1 MKKKVLFALI
11 ALFSCLTT
19 WAADVVTVGGYD
31 VTLTSKLVTLA
42 AGTATAPSA
51 TSVKTGTSGNLL
63 KAGAQPVYQVNA
75 EGKLEA
81 VTELNAIG
89 NYFLKV
95 ATTDSKSLFVPFQ
108 VVLAL
113 PSECIWNGTTWQYSQ
128 DNGGLQALY
137 HTANPDFEVW
147 DHQENVVIFPGG
159 GTLVAGDATVDG
171 SDQKRYTYFWKA
183 QFEEGTDGT
192 GNFHAPMVGFSIP
205 TTVEGTYNIL
215 TKWNGVEAYQWGA
228 HARKGAGA
236 YGFWSLLDAD
246 EMPKFIEG
254 WTAANNKYV
263 FAVDANTGKALYD
276 EDGNIYKEDGS
287 EATTSIAEAFGLT
300 EDDPDP
306 TTIQFFLAPD
316 TNALAVTLDYNE
328 TVYAGT
334 GTRVPVATVFFDG
347 ESVIVNGESVQATWY
362 NPEGKVMVNNPTDNN
377 EAPYSF
383 AAVGTYTLVVTYI
396 EPGTSTDYKSYA
408 VAQYVVKPL
417 ELTVGAGNLYKGFGD
432 ADPTEPSYGTVWS
445 QLGAG
450 DNLEDIH
457 ISGLTVVRKTATD
470 DPTSGVVGEVI
481 PYTIL
486 EDNPTTGNPNYTLKV
501 TPTDGNIIVTKKFL
515 SEPEFTV
522 TVDDENLVYD
532 GTAQMPTV
540 TVTRGGVTLV
550 EGTDYVV
557 ELASETEDN
566 INANVEQNGELIAGK
581 EHIQI
586 IIKANEDGNYTSIVK
601 NDGDETLTPINKEFD
616 IAQRNINEATMS
628 LDIPE
633 GGLFFNNAEQKPAVT
648 VTYND
653 KPLAGVANDA
663 EDKDGKDYE
672 FKYEK
677 NIYVNDGAKAK
688 VEAHY
693 SIVYENTLGVKH
705 YDGNFYG
712 TKEMEFDIQKYA
724 FTLQLTEA
732 SRSKS
737 LGEEDPELACEADP
751 ALPGGLTLA
760 DVLVAAPTV
769 TRVGGD
775 HVGIY
780 TVTIEAALSTENK
793 ENVEHSAPSNN
804 FEMTIDQNATFE
816 IYQESEYFVSSKG
829 VTREFKSG
837 EISVPFAEDGK
848 GFFLYRQ
855 ERDGSGNLIN
865 SYKIIPETSDVFKE
879 IVEQKRVTGNEL
891 VNKNQTPQPA
901 VNNGRARIIPVVV
914 NDEEEEG
921 LYDYTLSI
929 LDAEYF
935 ASSDDNEGYL
945 VVTPRKVTIVA
956 DDATSVY
963 GEDIVTPLT
972 STVYEGQHKN
982 ADDEYDVQGL
992 TKLTN
997 FNLVSG
1003 NPNAANTIGH
1013 YVAPTCAAAAEFVPT
1028 TTTTWPA
1035 EFVINITAPTGN
1047 PNYDIAVV
1055 NGTYTI
1061 TKTDKKIIIAAT
1073 GTKGFGEDDEDA
1085 TWDAEATLGGEE
1097 YDIADIEVFTDAASY
1112 ARVEEGENAGEYDM
1126 SFIQT
1131 TGTGDN
1137 ETVVCPPMINGYE
1150 VDYENSTAVL
1160 TIEQAGTL
1168 TLTATNQIIVYGTTP
1183 VEGADATGTY
1193 LKVNGAN
1200 DDLEDIDAKLEI
1212 AYPTS
1217 GLIKNGAT
1225 INVTYDNEYVSTNY
1239 KKVIVKTGK
1248 LYVNAANEITLKRV
1262 AKADYADKAENYGDI
1277 VKGKKNTAEQTIKDY
1292 DGVENVIVHF
1302 SVPETPEPLNIMYA
1316 EKWYAMVLPFAT
1328 TVKEIS
1334 DKFGYAVVE
1343 TLDETSSNIHFKI
1356 QMGAIEANTP
1366 FIVKIYQNKS
1376 LADISF
1382 DEPGK
1387 TIVYSADPSVTTNE
1401 GNVKFTGSYSGKVG
1415 FSGKEYF
1422 FSMSKDSDPS
1432 KYYFGSTENTTFL
1445 LPLGAYIA
1453 DLSAAE
1459 AGTRVIYIDEPD
1471 GTTTA
1476 IEAVDAEGAADAEVA
1491 YGEGWYTI
1499 TGIKLDAEP
1508 TTSGTYI
1515 FNGKKVFIQK

>member
-11 ALFSCLTT
+11 ALFSFLSS

-31 VTLTSKLVTLA
+31 VTLSSKVVALPAT
-42 AGTATAPSA
+42 GNATAPVVA
-51 TSVKTGTSGNLL
+51 SVKTGTSGNLL
-63 KAGAQPVYQVNA
+63 KASESVYKID
-75 EGKLEA
+75 EGQLVEA
-81 VTELNAIG
+81 TLNAVG

-95 ATTDSKSLFVPFQ
+95 TTTDAKTLFVPFQ
-108 VVLAL
+108 VGKTG
-113 PSECIWNGTTWQYSQ
+113 EDYF
-128 DNGGLQALY
+128 
-137 HTANPDFEVW
+137 DFEHIWTSTTFNASVNDGILKKYYTEIHTSGDDFDDTTGEPAW
-147 DHQENVVIFPGG
+147 SAIAAQTNWRALMFPQINYKVKG
-159 GTLVAGDATVDG
+159 LANNEKCKVYV
-171 SDQKRYTYFWKA
+171 QYK
-183 QFEEGTDGT
+183 
-192 GNFHAPMVGFSIP
+192 
-205 TTVEGTYNIL
+205 TVEGT
-215 TKWNGVEAYQWGA
+215 TETWNGTLADNDSYENGNFWMLSIPELY
-228 HARKGAGA
+228 KGV
-236 YGFWSLLDAD
+236 YPIS
-246 EMPKFIEG
+246 
-254 WTAANNKYV
+254 N
-263 FAVDANTGKALYD
+263 
-276 EDGNIYKEDGS
+276 
-287 EATTSIAEAFGLT
+287 T
-300 EDDPDP
+300 EDDVDGLQIGKGYVLNYNNDGETVLPNGEP
-306 TTIQFFLAPD
+306 LAANSTIQDALEADFNWDYVQFFLVPTV
-316 TNALAVTLDYNE
+316 TNFSVTLDYYE
-328 TVYAGT
+328 TVYAGQK
-334 GTRVPVATVFFDG
+334 TRVPVVTGIPESTDATVSAKWYGPDGSFDNLLTEPNDQLQFG
-347 ESVIVNGESVQATWY
+347 DSG
-362 NPEGKVMVNNPTDNN
+362 NP
-377 EAPYSF
+377 F
-383 AAVGTYTLVVTYI
+383 AKVGTYTLVVSYTDQS
-396 EPGTSTDYKSYA
+396 GTESAPTTYA

-417 ELTVGAGNLYKGFGD
+417 ELTVGAGNLYIGYGD

-445 QLGAG
+445 QLADG

-457 ISGLTVVRKTATD
+457 ISGLSVVRKTPKTGTD
-470 DPTSGVVGEVI
+470 PEAVNTVI
-481 PYTIL
+481 PYTII
-486 EDNPTTGNPNYTLKV
+486 EDNPTAGNPNYTLKV

-522 TVDDENLVYD
+522 TVEGDLVYN

-540 TVTRGGVTLV
+540 TVKRGDATLV
-550 EGTDYVV
+550 QNTDYVV

-566 INANVEQNGELIAGK
+566 INANVEQDGKLIADK
-581 EHIQI
+581 DHIQI
-586 IIKANEDGNYTSIVK
+586 IIKAKEDGNYTSIVK
-601 NDGDETLTPINKEFD
+601 NGGDETLTPIEKEFD

-628 LDIPE
+628 LDIPTE
-633 GGLFFNNAEQKPAVT
+633 GLFFNNAEQKPAVT
-648 VTYND
+648 VTYNN

-677 NIYVNDGAKAK
+677 NIYVNDGAKAII
-688 VEAHY
+688 EAHY
-693 SIVYENTLGVKH
+693 SYVNENAVDVKH

-712 TKEMEFDIQKYA
+712 TNEQTFNIQKYA

-737 LGEEDPELACEADP
+737 LGEDDPELECEADP

-760 DVLVAAPTV
+760 DVLVATPTV
-769 TRVGGD
+769 TRVGGE

-780 TVTIEAALSTENK
+780 TVTIEAALSEENK
-793 ENVEHSAPSNN
+793 ENVENSAPSNN
-804 FEMTIDQNATFE
+804 FTMTIDQNATFE

-837 EISVPFAEDGK
+837 DTSVPFAEDGK
-848 GFFLYRQ
+848 GFNLYRQ
-855 ERDGSGNLIN
+855 ERDGSGNLID
-865 SYKIIPETSDVFKE
+865 SYTLIPETSDVFKE
-879 IVEQKRVTGNEL
+879 IVDQNRVTGNEL

-901 VNNGRARIIPVVV
+901 VNGGRARIIPVVV

-929 LDAEYF
+929 LDEKYF
-935 ASSDDNEGYL
+935 ESDDVNEGYL
-945 VVTPRKVTIVA
+945 VVTPRKVTIKA
-956 DDATSVY
+956 DNLTSVF

-972 STVYEGQHKN
+972 STVYEGQHQN
-982 ADDEYDVQGL
+982 ANNEYDVEGL
-992 TKLTN
+992 TKLTD

-1013 YVAPTCAAAAEFVPT
+1013 YVAPTCADAAGFVPNPT
-1028 TTTTWPA
+1028 TEWPVKFAITITT
-1035 EFVINITAPTGN
+1035 PTGN
-1047 PNYDIAVV
+1047 PNYDIVVV

-1061 TKTDKKIIIAAT
+1061 TKTTKKITIAAT
-1073 GTKGFGEDDEDA
+1073 GTKGFGEDDADA
-1085 TWDAEATLGGEE
+1085 TWTAEAKLDGEE
-1097 YDIADIEVFTDAASY
+1097 YDIEDYEIFTDASSY
-1112 ARVEEGENAGEYDM
+1112 ERKDDEGENAGDYDM

-1131 TGTGDN
+1131 KGTGDN
-1137 ETVVCPPMINGYE
+1137 VEVVCPPMIDGYE

-1200 DDLEDIDAKLEI
+1200 GDLADIDAKLEI
-1212 AYPTS
+1212 EYPTS

-1225 INVTYDNEYVSTNY
+1225 INVTYDKDYVSTNY

-1328 TVKEIS
+1328 SVKEIS

-1343 TLDETSSNIHFKI
+1343 TLDKTSSDIHFKI
-1356 QMGAIEANTP
+1356 QMQEIPANTP
-1366 FIVKIYQNKS
+1366 FIVKIYENKS

-1382 DEPGK
+1382 GEPGK
-1387 TIVYSADPSVTTNE
+1387 TIVYSADPSVTNA

-1422 FSMSKDSDPS
+1422 FSMAKDSDPS
-1432 KYYFGSTENTTFL
+1432 KYYYGSDENTTFL

-1453 DLSAAE
+1453 DLSTAE

-1476 IEAVDAEGAADAEVA
+1476 IEAVDAEGATDAEVA